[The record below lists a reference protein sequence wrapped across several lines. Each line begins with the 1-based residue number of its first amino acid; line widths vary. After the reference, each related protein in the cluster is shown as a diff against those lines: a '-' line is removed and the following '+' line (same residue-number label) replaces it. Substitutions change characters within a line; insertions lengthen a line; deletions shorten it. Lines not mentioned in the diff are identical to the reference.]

1 MIGQLADLI
10 DPIKLVER
18 QSFFKD
24 KLALSGLE
32 RLKGLLMDDVGD
44 AAFELLFCKQGKFA
58 TICGFVNAHLL
69 LKCQTCL
76 EKIVL
81 PVQSQINLA
90 VVSSVDDA
98 NSLPESYEPLLL
110 AEKGIAIK
118 DIIEDELLLALPI
131 VPKHNNCRPRLI
143 PAQGLADENPFAI
156 LSQLKNH
163 GDH

>member
-1 MIGQLADLI
+1 MVGQLADII
-10 DPIKLVER
+10 DPIQLVER
-18 QSFFKD
+18 RGFFKD
-24 KLALSGLE
+24 KLPLNGFK
-32 RLKGLLMDDVGD
+32 RLKGSLMDDLGD

-58 TICGFVNAHLL
+58 SISGFVNANLT

-81 PVQSQINLA
+81 SVQSQINLA

-98 NSLPESYEPLLL
+98 NLLPESYEPLLL
-110 AEKGIAIK
+110 EEKGITIT

-131 VPKHNNCRPRLI
+131 VPKHKNCRLRLM
-143 PAQGLADENPFAI
+143 PSRKLADGNPFAI